1 MPLISKTPAWRNL
14 QTLRDHI
21 DVHPLSALFDADG
34 GRSAEFSLDLGDLY
48 LDYARQRLTPD
59 VRAGLLALA
68 EQADVRGFLQNMMAG
83 AELNNTEGRAVL
95 HTACRGTQ
103 AVDPAIND
111 AVAAADAS
119 LKTFVDGVHD
129 GSIKTLSGGRFTSV
143 VAIGIGGSELG
154 PALVIDALKDQGS
167 LMDVRICG
175 NIDGIAFARAFAG
188 LDPAETLV
196 IVVSKSYT
204 TQETAANAQRAKALM
219 QAAVGDGWADHFA
232 VVSANLEATGS
243 FGVADERVFPMWDW
257 VGGRYSLWSAVG
269 LPIALAFGW
278 DAFSQLR
285 NGARDMDAHAL
296 NARLSENM
304 PVLMGLFTV
313 WNASF
318 LGYGA
323 EACVPYDTRLAL
335 LVSHLQQLEMESN
348 GKRVTRDGEAV
359 DYATQPAVFGGV
371 GTNVQHAFFQQ
382 LHQGVISAPVDILLP
397 ATPPTGDAKLYKM
410 LASNALAQADALAF
424 GQANTDDPHRHYPG
438 NRPSS
443 ILMYDDLTPYMLGKL
458 IALYEHK
465 TAVAGAVWGVNSFD
479 QWGVELGKKLS
490 GGIEKMLSGEA
501 PASASLAPILA
512 AASRMKA
519 PQ

>member
-1 MPLISKTPAWRNL
+1 MPLISKSPAWHAL
-14 QTLRDHI
+14 QTLRDDM
-21 DVHPLSALFDADG
+21 DVHPLAALFDADS
-34 GRSAEFSLDLGDLY
+34 RRATDFSLDLGDLY
-48 LDYARQRLTPD
+48 FDYARQRLTPD
-59 VRAGLLALA
+59 ARAGLIALA
-68 EQADVRGFLQNMMAG
+68 EQADVSGFLHNMMAG
-83 AELNNTEGRAVL
+83 VEINNTEDRAVL
-95 HTACRGTQ
+95 HTACRGTP
-103 AVDPAIND
+103 AADPAIND

-119 LKTFVDGVHD
+119 LKTFVDGVHH
-129 GSIKTLSGGRFTSV
+129 GSITTLSGGTFTSA

-154 PALVIDALKDQGS
+154 PALVIDALKDQGG
-167 LMDVRICG
+167 LMDVRICS
-175 NIDGIAFARAFAG
+175 NIDGMAFKRAFAG
-188 LDPAETLV
+188 LNPAETLV
-196 IVVSKSYT
+196 IVVSKSYI

-219 QAAVGDGWADHFA
+219 QAALGDGWADHFA

-278 DAFSQLR
+278 NVFSQLR
-285 NGARDMDAHAL
+285 LGARDMDTHAL
-296 NARLSENM
+296 SAPLAKNM
-304 PVLMGLFTV
+304 PVLMGLITV

-323 EACVPYDTRLAL
+323 EACVPYDTRLSL
-335 LVSHLQQLEMESN
+335 LVSYLQQLEMESN

-359 DYATQPAVFGGV
+359 DYATQPVVFGGV

-382 LHQGVISAPVDILLP
+382 LHQGVTSAPVDILLLV
-397 ATPPTGDAKLYKM
+397 TPPTGDVKLYRM

-424 GQANTDDPHRHYPG
+424 GQANADDPHRHYPG

-465 TAVAGAVWGVNSFD
+465 TVVAGAVWGVNSFD

-490 GGIEKMLSGEA
+490 GGIEAMLSGDA
-501 PASASLAPILA
+501 PASPSLAPILA
-512 AASRMKA
+512 VASRMKA
-519 PQ
+519 PH